1 MNFQNGFYI
10 TDSKEYAKAAE
21 ITNQQIELAGKLGK
35 EYQEYLQVR
44 RTRALIL
51 QEIESATGLEFA
63 VASNNGPTK
72 TAAFVT
78 TDNFRPHIVEQTL
91 DQPDFAIHAA
101 KHEAMHIKSR
111 ITALRASEILQPEK
125 LKKLTEKTEIANLG
139 EVDLMEGFNELAT
152 IEEHNSNQESG
163 YSEVE
168 VPAARQLEDLAQDYL
183 GISLLKTYISGDQ
196 RRFAEQLN
204 RLCEALKSKKFA
216 IP

>member
-1 MNFQNGFYI
+1 M
-10 TDSKEYAKAAE
+10 K
-21 ITNQQIELAGKLGK
+21 
-35 EYQEYLQVR
+35 VR

-51 QEIESATGLEFA
+51 KEVEAATGLEFA
-63 VASNNGPTK
+63 VASNDGPTK

-111 ITALRASEILQPEK
+111 ITSLTPKNILTPEN
-125 LKKLTEKTEIANLG
+125 LDQLAKKTQIKNLG
-139 EVDLMEGFNELAT
+139 DVDLMEGFNELAT
-152 IEEHNSNQESG
+152 IEEHNSDQKSG

-183 GISLLKTYISGDQ
+183 GISLLKTYISGDKQ
-196 RRFAEQLN
+196 RFSEQLN
-204 RLCEALKSKKFA
+204 RLCEALEIEEIRNSLNIEVPFA
-216 IP
+216 QAA